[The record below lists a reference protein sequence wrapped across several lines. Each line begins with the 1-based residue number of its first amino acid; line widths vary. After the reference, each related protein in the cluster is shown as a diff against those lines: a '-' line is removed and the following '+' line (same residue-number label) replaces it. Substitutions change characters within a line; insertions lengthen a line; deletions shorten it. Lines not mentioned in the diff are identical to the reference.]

1 MKDFDAFG
9 IKICEGYG
17 ITECSPLISCN
28 PMHKRKYHSAGL
40 VVTHMEARIDKE
52 DPADETG
59 EITVHGDAVML
70 GYYKNPEATA
80 AVFTEDGWF
89 KTGDIGYMDKENYIF
104 ITGRKKNVII
114 ASNGKNVFPEE
125 LEEHLGVS
133 ELISE
138 VVVVGRKGEEP
149 GEVVITALVF
159 PDYDKF
165 EGKTKEEIQAAIES
179 EVDAV
184 NKKLPTFK
192 HIKSVEIR
200 ETEFEK
206 NTSRKIMRYKIK

>member
-1 MKDFDAFG
+1 
-9 IKICEGYG
+9 
-17 ITECSPLISCN
+17 
-28 PMHKRKYHSAGL
+28 
-40 VVTHMEARIDKE
+40 MEARIDKD
-52 DPADETG
+52 DPASETG

-125 LEEHLGVS
+125 LEEYLG
-133 ELISE
+133 ISE
-138 VVVVGRKGEEP
+138 WINEIVVIGRKGEEP
-149 GEVVITALVF
+149 GEVVITALVY
-159 PDYDKF
+159 PEYDKF
-165 EGKTKEEIQAAIES
+165 EGKTKEEIQAVIE
-179 EVDAV
+179 EVVDGV

-192 HIKSVEIR
+192 HIKQVEIR

-206 NTSRKIMRYKIK
+206 NTSRKIMRYKIQ

>member
-1 MKDFDAFG
+1 
-9 IKICEGYG
+9 
-17 ITECSPLISCN
+17 
-28 PMHKRKYHSAGL
+28 
-40 VVTHMEARIDKE
+40 
-52 DPADETG
+52 
-59 EITVHGDAVML
+59 
-70 GYYKNPEATA
+70 
-80 AVFTEDGWF
+80 
-89 KTGDIGYMDKENYIF
+89 MDKENYIF

-125 LEEHLGVS
+125 LEEYLGVS

-138 VVVVGRKGEEP
+138 IVVVGRKGED

-165 EGKTKEEIQAAIES
+165 EGKTKDEIQAAIEA
-179 EVDAV
+179 EVDVV

-192 HIKSVEIR
+192 HIKCVEIR